1 MKGMLRI
8 TEAIDIKRAVE
19 KELDW
24 FASTYPRPLSVIS
37 HPATDSIKKFQI
49 LFTEKNLI
57 SRSMVFKCHPMK
69 WRIFAVIGGSHL
81 IMYIGCLT
89 I

>member
-1 MKGMLRI
+1 MLRI

-37 HPATDSIKKFQI
+37 HPATNSIKKFQNLI
-49 LFTEKNLI
+49 YGENLI

-69 WRIFAVIGGSHL
+69 WRMFVAIGGSHL